1 MKHMKEK
8 VMKQTKE
15 IRVIGFITNEI
26 KDVYGP
32 IPYDY
37 LDNEKNIPS
46 KLIEEMKSNG
56 WKDSNGVLWWGK
68 DFQPEPVIG
77 EDGNVYLCLSDEDM
91 KDPSRTAERMIR
103 SQQMIQ

>member
-1 MKHMKEK
+1 MSN
-8 VMKQTKE
+8 TKE

-32 IPYDY
+32 VPDDY
-37 LDNEKNIPS
+37 LDSEKNIPS

-56 WKDSNGVLWWGK
+56 WEDSNGVLWWEK
-68 DFQPEPVIG
+68 DFQPEPVMG

-91 KDPSRTAERMIR
+91 KDNSRIMERMLR

>member
-1 MKHMKEK
+1 MSN
-8 VMKQTKE
+8 TKE

-26 KDVYGP
+26 KDVCGP
-32 IPYDY
+32 VPENY
-37 LDNEKNIPS
+37 LDGEKDIPF

-56 WKDSNGVLWWGK
+56 WEDSNGVLWWDK
-68 DFQPEPVIG
+68 DFQPEPVMG

-91 KDPSRTAERMIR
+91 KDTSRIVERMIR